1 MANINNK
8 NKNLP
13 AEVWSYL
20 VSMKATELNILIE
33 SKNKIGSED
42 RGKITEI
49 ISLLFTK
56 ELKVSD
62 LPLVIKNNYKL
73 NDLDAKALACD
84 IVGIRLLVIKDWLKE
99 DLETYIKNWGGNP
112 ADYLHFIDEQK
123 RAIDEEAK
131 FFTEETKVEPEF
143 VFKPKTPATPLAY
156 SAEIEI
162 DEEQE
167 KIDSAA
173 LFSKGLVNLLK
184 DQDANEFISDYNI
197 ILISLIGE
205 DAMYRQTLENALY
218 ANPDELTSNRI
229 LLDDREVAPSIAN
242 WLKDFLKIQ
251 GSEMFDDLALA
262 QYLSTSVNAKKLN
275 PAEKDLLRK
284 LLRLYRNLSFF
295 PESMENTPIEDWQII
310 PITPDASS
318 EEKPAPK
325 IKPAASKVEPV
336 KSQAPNKIENK
347 IENKTD
353 NTVDPLSELQA
364 ALSKYVPDSLEYK
377 AVAQEIKRLKKKK

>member
-33 SKNKIGSED
+33 NKNKIPNVD
-42 RGKITEI
+42 TGKITEI
-49 ISLLFTK
+49 INLLFTK
-56 ELKVSD
+56 ELKISE

-112 ADYLHFIDEQK
+112 ADYLHFVDEQK
-123 RAIDEEAK
+123 KALDEEAK
-131 FFTEETKVEPEF
+131 FFTEEAKVEPEF
-143 VFKPKTPATPLAY
+143 VFKPKPPVVDAG
-156 SAEIEI
+156 EIEI

-184 DQDANEFISDYNI
+184 DQDANEFISDYNV

-218 ANPDELTSNRI
+218 ANSDELTSNRI
-229 LLDDREVAPSIAN
+229 LLDDREVSPSIAN

-275 PAEKDLLRK
+275 PTEKDLLRK

-295 PESMENTPIEDWQII
+295 PESMENMPIEDWQII
-310 PITPDASS
+310 PVVQDALS
-318 EEKPAPK
+318 EEKPGSKA
-325 IKPAASKVEPV
+325 KPVASKLEPV
-336 KSQAPNKIENK
+336 KSQIPNKTTD
-347 IENKTD
+347 KTESKA
-353 NTVDPLSELQA
+353 DPLSELQM

-377 AVAQEIKRLKKKK
+377 AVVQEIKRLKKKK

>member
-1 MANINNK
+1 MATINNK

-13 AEVWSYL
+13 VEVWSYL

-33 SKNKIGSED
+33 NKNKIPNVD
-42 RGKITEI
+42 AGKITEI
-49 ISLLFTK
+49 INLLFTK

-73 NDLDAKALACD
+73 NDLDAKILACD

-123 RAIDEEAK
+123 KALDEEAK
-131 FFTEETKVEPEF
+131 IFAEESKVEPEF
-143 VFKPKTPATPLAY
+143 VFKPKAPMAD
-156 SAEIEI
+156 SGEIEI

-173 LFSKGLVNLLK
+173 LFSKGLVSLLK
-184 DQDANEFISDYNI
+184 DQDADEFIADYNI

-218 ANPDELTSNRI
+218 ANSDELTSNRI
-229 LLDDREVAPSIAN
+229 LLDDREVTPSIAN

-275 PAEKDLLRK
+275 PTEKDLLRK

-295 PESMENTPIEDWQII
+295 PASMENTPMEDWQII
-310 PITPDASS
+310 PVAQDALN
-318 EEKPAPK
+318 EEKSAPK
-325 IKPAASKVEPV
+325 VKPAASKVE
-336 KSQAPNKIENK
+336 NK
-347 IENKTD
+347 
-353 NTVDPLSELQA
+353 VDPLGELQT

>member
-13 AEVWSYL
+13 TEVWSYL

-33 SKNKIGSED
+33 NKNKISSENL
-42 RGKITEI
+42 GKITEI
-49 ISLLFTK
+49 INILFTK

-62 LPLVIKNNYKL
+62 LPVVIKNNYKL

-112 ADYLHFIDEQK
+112 ADYPRFIDEQK
-123 RAIDEEAK
+123 KAVDEEAK
-131 FFTEETKVEPEF
+131 FFAEEAKIEPEF
-143 VFKPKTPATPLAY
+143 VFKPKSPVTDY
-156 SAEIEI
+156 SEIEI

-184 DQDANEFISDYNI
+184 DQDANEFISDYNT

-205 DAMYRQTLENALY
+205 DAMYRQTLETALY
-218 ANPDELTSNRI
+218 SNSDELTSNRI
-229 LLDDREVAPSIAN
+229 LLDDREVPPSIAN
-242 WLKDFLKIQ
+242 WLKDFLKLQ

-275 PAEKDLLRK
+275 PTEKDLLRK

-295 PESMENTPIEDWQII
+295 PASMENMPIEDWQII
-310 PITPDASS
+310 PIVQDVLS
-318 EEKPAPK
+318 EEKPAGK
-325 IKPAASKVEPV
+325 IRPAALKAEP
-336 KSQAPNKIENK
+336 ANPRTLNKIEDK

-353 NTVDPLSELQA
+353 NKIDPLSELQT
-364 ALSKYVPDSLEYK
+364 ALAKYVPNSLEYK

>member
-33 SKNKIGSED
+33 NKNKINPEN

-49 ISLLFTK
+49 INLLFTK

-84 IVGIRLLVIKDWLKE
+84 MVGVRLLVIKDWLKE

-112 ADYLHFIDEQK
+112 AEYLHFIDEQK
-123 RAIDEEAK
+123 KALDEEAK
-131 FFTEETKVEPEF
+131 FFAEEIKVEPEF
-143 VFKPKTPATPLAY
+143 VFKPKSPVTD
-156 SAEIEI
+156 SSEIEI

-205 DAMYRQTLENALY
+205 DAMYRQTLETALY
-218 ANPDELTSNRI
+218 ANSDELTSNRI

-242 WLKDFLKIQ
+242 WLKDFLKLQ

-275 PAEKDLLRK
+275 PTEKDLLRK

-295 PESMENTPIEDWQII
+295 PESMENTPMEDWQII
-310 PITPDASS
+310 PIAQDALS
-318 EEKPAPK
+318 EGKPVGKTRSAT
-325 IKPAASKVEPV
+325 SKAEPI
-336 KSQAPNKIENK
+336 KSQMPNKIEDK
-347 IENKTD
+347 AESK
-353 NTVDPLSELQA
+353 VDPLSELQT

>member
-13 AEVWSYL
+13 TEVWSYL

-33 SKNKIGSED
+33 NKNKISSENL
-42 RGKITEI
+42 GKITEI
-49 ISLLFTK
+49 INILFTK

-62 LPLVIKNNYKL
+62 LPVVIKNNYKL

-112 ADYLHFIDEQK
+112 ADYPRFIDEQK
-123 RAIDEEAK
+123 KAVDEEAK
-131 FFTEETKVEPEF
+131 FFAEEAKIEPEF
-143 VFKPKTPATPLAY
+143 VFKPKSPVADY
-156 SAEIEI
+156 SEIEI

-184 DQDANEFISDYNI
+184 DQDANEFISDYNT

-205 DAMYRQTLENALY
+205 DAMYRQTLETALY
-218 ANPDELTSNRI
+218 SNSDELTSNRI
-229 LLDDREVAPSIAN
+229 LLDDREVPPSIAN
-242 WLKDFLKIQ
+242 WLKDFLKLQ

-275 PAEKDLLRK
+275 PTEKDLLRK

-295 PESMENTPIEDWQII
+295 PASMENMPIEDWQII
-310 PITPDASS
+310 PIVQDVLS
-318 EEKPAPK
+318 EEKPAGK
-325 IKPAASKVEPV
+325 IRPAALKAEP
-336 KSQAPNKIENK
+336 ANPRTLNKIEDK

-353 NTVDPLSELQA
+353 NKIDPLSELQT
-364 ALSKYVPDSLEYK
+364 ALAKYVPNSLEYK

>member
-1 MANINNK
+1 MAIINNK

-13 AEVWSYL
+13 TEVWSYL

-33 SKNKIGSED
+33 NKNKINSEN

-49 ISLLFTK
+49 VNLLFTK

-112 ADYLHFIDEQK
+112 ADYLHFVDEQK
-123 RAIDEEAK
+123 KALAEEAK
-131 FFTEETKVEPEF
+131 FFAEESKVEPEF
-143 VFKPKTPATPLAY
+143 VFKPKSPVTN
-156 SAEIEI
+156 SGEIEI

-184 DQDANEFISDYNI
+184 DQDANEFIADYNI

-205 DAMYRQTLENALY
+205 DAMYRQTLETALY
-218 ANPDELTSNRI
+218 ANSDELTSNRI

-242 WLKDFLKIQ
+242 WLKDFLKLQ

-275 PAEKDLLRK
+275 PTEKDLLRK

-295 PESMENTPIEDWQII
+295 PASMENTPMEDWQII
-310 PITPDASS
+310 PVVSDALS
-318 EEKPAPK
+318 EEKPVAK
-325 IKPAASKVEPV
+325 IRPAASKVEPI
-336 KSQAPNKIENK
+336 KSQISNKVDNKI
-347 IENKTD
+347 
-353 NTVDPLSELQA
+353 DPLSELQT

-377 AVAQEIKRLKKKK
+377 AVVQEIKRLKKKK